1 MILKYALYTL
11 HYVSSNKRNGGDN
24 WKDVGYYDLNYSA
37 VHFFICGRINL
48 ESDA

>member
-1 MILKYALYTL
+1 MSVLINAM
-11 HYVSSNKRNGGDN
+11 VAIIVN
-24 WKDVGYYDLNYSA
+24 VGYYDFNYSA